1 MDQVIRKIQLVAVAF
16 ILIAT
21 ALAFLIE
28 VNNMYIRQTVD
39 LADLLLLFIYIEVIG
54 MIRLFWESKSIRITY
69 PLLIAITAL
78 ARFIILQGKGVDPI
92 NLIYEASAILLISV
106 AILLLK
112 MRKSKLLGLDR
123 VKEGE
128 KYFISILSEPNT
140 TYLPED
146 IKINIKYEDD
156 DIIIIDLSL
165 IHI

>member
-1 MDQVIRKIQLVAVAF
+1 MDHKKNTSNVYLMDQVIRKIHLVAVAF
-16 ILIAT
+16 ILVAT

-128 KYFISILSEPNT
+128 DS
-140 TYLPED
+140 
-146 IKINIKYEDD
+146 
-156 DIIIIDLSL
+156 
-165 IHI
+165 

>member
-21 ALAFLIE
+21 AIAFLTEIHKMYLNKS
-28 VNNMYIRQTVD
+28 VN

-78 ARFIILQGKGVDPI
+78 SRFIILQGKGVDPI
-92 NLIYEASAILLISV
+92 NLIYEASAILLIALS
-106 AILLLK
+106 ILFLK
-112 MRKSKLLGLDR
+112 MRKSKMLGLDK

-128 KYFISILSEPNT
+128 DS
-140 TYLPED
+140 
-146 IKINIKYEDD
+146 
-156 DIIIIDLSL
+156 
-165 IHI
+165 

>member
-92 NLIYEASAILLISV
+92 NLIYEASAILLIAI
-106 AILLLK
+106 AILFLK

-128 KYFISILSEPNT
+128 DS
-140 TYLPED
+140 
-146 IKINIKYEDD
+146 
-156 DIIIIDLSL
+156 
-165 IHI
+165 

>member
-1 MDQVIRKIQLVAVAF
+1 MVGKMEPIIS
-16 ILIAT
+16 
-21 ALAFLIE
+21 LAFLIE

-92 NLIYEASAILLISV
+92 NLIYEASAILLIAV
-106 AILLLK
+106 AILFLK

-128 KYFISILSEPNT
+128 DS
-140 TYLPED
+140 
-146 IKINIKYEDD
+146 
-156 DIIIIDLSL
+156 
-165 IHI
+165 

>member
-1 MDQVIRKIQLVAVAF
+1 MDQVIRKIQLVAVAS

-92 NLIYEASAILLISV
+92 NLIYEASAILLIAI
-106 AILLLK
+106 AILFLK

-128 KYFISILSEPNT
+128 DS
-140 TYLPED
+140 
-146 IKINIKYEDD
+146 
-156 DIIIIDLSL
+156 
-165 IHI
+165 

>member
-1 MDQVIRKIQLVAVAF
+1 MDQVIRRIQLVAVAF

-28 VNNMYIRQTVD
+28 VYHMYINRSVD

-78 ARFIILQGKGVDPI
+78 SRFIILQGKGVDPI
-92 NLIYEASAILLISV
+92 NLIYEASAILLISI
-106 AILLLK
+106 AIVLLR
-112 MRKSKLLGLDR
+112 MRKSKLLGLDK

-128 KYFISILSEPNT
+128 DS
-140 TYLPED
+140 
-146 IKINIKYEDD
+146 
-156 DIIIIDLSL
+156 
-165 IHI
+165 